1 MDKKKDVKHITFN
14 KFIEKKFK
22 FLLLFLKNEKI
33 KITKNVKKNIVYA
46 T

>member
-1 MDKKKDVKHITFN
+1 MDKKKDVKHTTFN